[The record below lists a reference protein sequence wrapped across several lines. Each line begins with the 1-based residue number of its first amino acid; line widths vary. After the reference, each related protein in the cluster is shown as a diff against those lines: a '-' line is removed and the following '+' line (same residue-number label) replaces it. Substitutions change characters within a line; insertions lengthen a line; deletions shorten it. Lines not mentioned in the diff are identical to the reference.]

1 MRLRRLHLRGTDQW
15 LGQLKLVGA
24 ERETWSRLSRKSDIL
39 IFLVESISAPAANI
53 LKQSMLSGGADAIVS
68 MKTITCEVEKTRA
81 LVVGTEKQ
89 VRRGCDSLAG
99 QPFGLSE
106 LSKMLLNAI
115 ESPPRP
121 RSVMKAGDKVLDF
134 SEGPL
139 IMGILNLTPD
149 SFSDGGLYGSTDA
162 AVEHAERMAAHGA
175 SIVDIGAES
184 TRPGAEPVSA
194 SIQLD
199 RILPVVER
207 LSENFS
213 PVISVDTRIADV
225 ARSSLA
231 AGAEM
236 INDVSAFSDPEMAG
250 VVAQAGVPAV
260 LMHMRGIPEN
270 MQDDPVYRDAVG
282 EIYDYL
288 AGRVE
293 VAEEAGIPRDR
304 IFVDPGIG
312 FGKRL
317 EDNLQLISRIREFK
331 WLGCRVLLGHSRKSF
346 LKEITGI
353 EEASSRDTVTHS
365 VTALS
370 YGNAD
375 VVRVHDV
382 EGTMHVMKMA
392 QRLKGLEC

>member
-24 ERETWSRLSRKSDIL
+24 ERGTWSRLSKKNEIL
-39 IFLVESISAPAANI
+39 TFLVESIPAPAANI

-68 MKTITCEVEKTRA
+68 MKSITCEIEKTRA

-89 VRRGCDSLAG
+89 IRRGCDSLAG
-99 QPFGLSE
+99 QPFGLSK
-106 LSKMLLNAI
+106 LSIMLLRAI

-121 RSVMKAGDKVLDF
+121 RSTMSIGNKTLDF

-149 SFSDGGLYGSTDA
+149 SFSDGGLYSSTEA
-162 AVEHAERMAAHGA
+162 AVEHAERMALQGA
-175 SIVDIGAES
+175 AIVDIGAES
-184 TRPGAEPVSA
+184 TRPGAKPVPA
-194 SIQLD
+194 SQQLD
-199 RILPVVER
+199 RIIPVLER
-207 LSENFS
+207 LNDSFN
-213 PVISVDTRIADV
+213 PVISIDTRMAEV
-225 ARSSLA
+225 ANASLA

-236 INDVSAFSDPEMAG
+236 VNDVSAFSDPEMAN
-250 VVAQAGVPAV
+250 VVAQEDVPAV
-260 LMHMRGIPEN
+260 VMHMQGIPQN
-270 MQDDPVYRDAVG
+270 MQDDPVYRDTVG

-288 AGRVE
+288 AGRIE
-293 VAEEAGIPRDR
+293 VAEKAGIPRDR

-317 EDNLQLISRIREFK
+317 ENNLELISRLREFR

-346 LKEITGI
+346 LGELTGI
-353 EEASSRDTVTHS
+353 QEASRRDGVTHTI
-365 VTALS
+365 TALS
-370 YGNAD
+370 CGDAD

-382 EGTMHVMKMA
+382 EGTMQVIKVANRLRGMK
-392 QRLKGLEC
+392 C